1 NIENVEVDN
10 DSQENTDTEETSED
24 ENTEEDNLEKEIETL
39 KEEKIRL
46 LAEMENLRKRFERE
60 KVETIKFGSI
70 NLARDILSPGDNLER
85 ALDALPEESGQTFE
99 ENAKIKSDYGFNK
112 TGIPCF
118 ADDSGICI
126 EGLNWKP
133 GVLSKRFLNNF
144 KSNEACF
151 KSIIQSSKNNNKR
164 NAYFKTSISLTVKDN
179 QNLIFNGIIEGKI
192 SERAKGKFGFGYDPV
207 FIPKNYNKTLA
218 EFRTKEKNE
227 ISHRSI
233 AVTKLINFLIN

>member
-1 NIENVEVDN
+1 MQLLFFSNNKNKIIEIKKIFNKF
-10 DSQENTDTEETSED
+10 
-24 ENTEEDNLEKEIETL
+24 NLELLSLSDLNIS
-39 KEEKIRL
+39 EE
-46 LAEMENLRKRFERE
+46 
-60 KVETIKFGSI
+60 
-70 NLARDILSPGDNLER
+70 
-85 ALDALPEESGQTFE
+85 PEESGQTFE

-192 SERAKGKFGFGYDPV
+192 SEQAKGKFGFGYDPV

-227 ISHRSI
+227 MSHRSI

>member
-1 NIENVEVDN
+1 MRQLLFFSNNKNKIIEIKKIFKKFNVELLSLN
-10 DSQENTDTEETSED
+10 DLNISNEPEETG
-24 ENTEEDNLEKEIETL
+24 K
-39 KEEKIRL
+39 
-46 LAEMENLRKRFERE
+46 
-60 KVETIKFGSI
+60 
-70 NLARDILSPGDNLER
+70 
-85 ALDALPEESGQTFE
+85 TFE

-112 TGIPCF
+112 AGIPCF

-126 EGLNWKP
+126 ESLNWKP

-151 KSIIQSSKNNNKR
+151 DNIIKSAKKKGKQK
-164 NAYFKTSISLTVKDN
+164 AYFKTSISLTVKDN
-179 QNLIFNGIIEGKI
+179 QNIIFNGKIDGKI
-192 SERAKGKFGFGYDPV
+192 SEKAKGRFGFGYDPV

-218 EFRTKEKNE
+218 ELITKEINE

>member
-1 NIENVEVDN
+1 MRKLLFFSSNKNKIIEIKKIFNRF
-10 DSQENTDTEETSED
+10 
-24 ENTEEDNLEKEIETL
+24 NLELISLNDL
-39 KEEKIRL
+39 KISEE
-46 LAEMENLRKRFERE
+46 
-60 KVETIKFGSI
+60 
-70 NLARDILSPGDNLER
+70 
-85 ALDALPEESGQTFE
+85 PEENGQTFE
-99 ENAKIKSDYGFNK
+99 ENAKIKSEYGFNK

-126 EGLNWKP
+126 KSLNWKP

-151 KSIIQSSKNNNKR
+151 ESVIKRAKKNSEQS
-164 NAYFKTSISLTVKDN
+164 AYFKTSISLTVKEN
-179 QNLIFNGIIEGKI
+179 QNVIFNGKIDGKI
-192 SERAKGKFGFGYDPV
+192 SEKAKGKFGFGYDPI

-218 EFRTKEKNE
+218 ELSTKEKNE